1 MSDRKKQW
9 KTWWW
14 YHKIHVLI
22 AASAI
27 AVILYSILPG
37 IFAVKPDYSVALIT
51 TEGIPEET
59 MAALRER
66 FEQVA
71 DDANGDG
78 AIFVDVVHYGAD
90 LTGETEGTV
99 NYLEA
104 SRLDAD
110 LVGKVSSVFLL
121 DHPDG
126 FRTNTAV
133 TIEPEIRCEELRF
146 FNGISLPEGMAVTIR
161 TNSDTKTLY
170 ESVLSFR

>member
-78 AIFVDVVHYGAD
+78 VIFVDVVHYGAD

-161 TNSDTKTLY
+161 TDSDTKTLY

>member
-1 MSDRKKQW
+1 MSERKKKW
-9 KTWWW
+9 ETWWW
-14 YHKIHVLI
+14 YHKIHVVT
-22 AASAI
+22 AAA
-27 AVILYSILPG
+27 AVGVILYSVLPG
-37 IFAVKPDYSVALIT
+37 ILAPKMDYSVALIT

-78 AIFVDVVHYGAD
+78 TVFVDVVHYGAD
-90 LTGETEGTV
+90 LSGETEGTV

-121 DHPDG
+121 DNPDG
-126 FRTNTAV
+126 FRANTAV
-133 TIEPEIRCEELRF
+133 EIEEENLCAELAF
-146 FNGISLPEGMAVTIR
+146 FKGISLPEGMAVTIR
-161 TNSDTKTLY
+161 TDSDAKTLY
-170 ESVLSFR
+170 DRILERR

>member
-126 FRTNTAV
+126 FRANTAV
-133 TIEPEIRCEELRF
+133 EIEEENLCAELAF
-146 FNGISLPEGMAVTIR
+146 FKGISLPEGMAVTIR
-161 TNSDTKTLY
+161 TDSDAKTLY
-170 ESVLSFR
+170 DRILERR

>member
-1 MSDRKKQW
+1 
-9 KTWWW
+9 
-14 YHKIHVLI
+14 
-22 AASAI
+22 
-27 AVILYSILPG
+27 
-37 IFAVKPDYSVALIT
+37 
-51 TEGIPEET
+51 

-161 TNSDTKTLY
+161 TDSDTKTLY

>member
-1 MSDRKKQW
+1 MSERKKKW
-9 KTWWW
+9 ETWWW
-14 YHKIHVLI
+14 YHKIHAVI
-22 AASAI
+22 AAA
-27 AVILYSILPG
+27 AVGVILYSVLPG
-37 IFAVKPDYSVALIT
+37 ILAPKMDYSVALIT

-78 AIFVDVVHYGAD
+78 TVFVDVVRYGAD

-104 SRLDAD
+104 SHLDAD

-161 TNSDTKTLY
+161 TDSDTKTLY